1 MEEIVVKDVLK
12 KGYKK
17 KRINFLLR
25 VGIVVCLRKI
35 INEDDWIFGE
45 FENFDENLNEI
56 MWVFCFL
63 FLLYLIGFFVY
74 INGYFVFDFN
84 WINIWIED

>member
-35 INEDDWIFGE
+35 INEDDLIFGE

-84 WINIWIED
+84 